1 MVSDVSLFQGG
12 RDAVTQVF
20 VGTTVSLICL
30 CHVHDTKDVLPGYEL
45 CGTCSLDWPER
56 KLLVLWKV
64 PRCQVGQAFEIPACD
79 PFRCMLEPCTTQTKH
94 RRTGLSFF
102 SDLFKTQVTQ
112 VLDFWWFLWGCAG
125 DQSSPFVA
133 RHLLHLSTE
142 CNETPR
148 LSASRRRIS
157 DARCWAIWA
166 VRALFLWAKGWV
178 WRLGSWLPG
187 TASSTKGLGWGLM
200 AAELRTLV
208 QYGNAEIQWIQWNS
222 CTSLVIYD
230 ISYQKKVDKAVPWC

>member
-20 VGTTVSLICL
+20 VSTTVSLICL

-45 CGTCSLDWPER
+45 CGTCSSDWPER

-102 SDLFKTQVTQ
+102 PDLFKTQVTQ
-112 VLDFWWFLWGCAG
+112 ALDFCEDVLVINRARLLRDTYFTLALNAMKHRDYPPLGEGLAMPVTGPFGQSARYFCGPRAGSEGWDPGSQAQLHQPKDLGGALWPL
-125 DQSSPFVA
+125 SWE
-133 RHLLHLSTE
+133 LLCNMVMQKFNEFNEIHAHHLSYMTYHI
-142 CNETPR
+142 R
-148 LSASRRRIS
+148 KR
-157 DARCWAIWA
+157 
-166 VRALFLWAKGWV
+166 
-178 WRLGSWLPG
+178 
-187 TASSTKGLGWGLM
+187 
-200 AAELRTLV
+200 
-208 QYGNAEIQWIQWNS
+208 
-222 CTSLVIYD
+222 
-230 ISYQKKVDKAVPWC
+230 